1 MAALTSWPCGRGPT
15 IGGSIFN
22 CGRMVMLGGV
32 VVVLSKAYV
41 LSGDGPPSLRSLKR
55 NVEAPLPPCG
65 ASSSSRHSLSVD

>member
-1 MAALTSWPCGRGPT
+1 MAALTSWPCGRGP

-41 LSGDGPPSLRSLKR
+41 LSGDGPPHSVPLK
-55 NVEAPLPPCG
+55 G
-65 ASSSSRHSLSVD
+65 T